1 MRFVR
6 QFAFLRVIA
15 LLAIL
20 PVVGVG
26 CTEQPKPNPP
36 ASGELSKTTDA
47 TTTVGKSPKK
57 KGRTSDPEG
66 GSTTGSLGVKPP
78 KDATTK

>member
-6 QFAFLRVIA
+6 QFASLLVIA
-15 LLAIL
+15 SLAIV
-20 PVVGVG
+20 PFVGVG
-26 CTEQPKPNPP
+26 CTDEPKTNP
-36 ASGELSKTTDA
+36 ATSGESSKKTDA

-57 KGRTSDPEG
+57 KGRTSDAES

-78 KDATTK
+78 KDATKK